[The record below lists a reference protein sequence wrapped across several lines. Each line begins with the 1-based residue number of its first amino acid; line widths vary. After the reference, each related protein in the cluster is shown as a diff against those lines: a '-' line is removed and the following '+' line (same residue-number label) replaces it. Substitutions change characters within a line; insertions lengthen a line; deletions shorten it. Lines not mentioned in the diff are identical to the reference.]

1 MNLFQLLEAVKTADQ
16 NTKEE
21 LIDRFYRK
29 EKIIVNAM
37 VENERRYHDIER

>member
-1 MNLFQLLEAVKTADQ
+1 MNLLELLEAVKNADSK
-16 NTKEE
+16 TKEE

-37 VENERRYHDIER
+37 VENERRNHGIKR

>member
-1 MNLFQLLEAVKTADQ
+1 MNFYELLEAVKKADTK
-16 NTKEE
+16 TKEE

-37 VENERRYHDIER
+37 VENERRNHGIER